1 MLRKLPAITP
11 LLVLLSGLST
21 VCDPATWEALAK
33 GLESY
38 NQQQQSTTNANASQT
53 GVTYQV
59 SSIVEFDWLKGN
71 YDWIAPSKQ
80 RLLQSRFVFH
90 GDGSF
95 TYVLPYDNTTTYR
108 LYGAWSLND
117 SGERVF
123 QGSTGTNNGAGS
135 STSIL
140 VSGRTYSYAG
150 QMRATISY
158 ASGANYYAKVN
169 NTEFTNSASKRFNA
183 KVVLVK

>member
-1 MLRKLPAITP
+1 MLRKILAFAPFIM
-11 LLVLLSGLST
+11 LISSLST
-21 VCDPATWEALAK
+21 ACDPATWEALAQ

-38 NQQQQSTTNANASQT
+38 NQQQQTSANTNASQGGAT
-53 GVTYQV
+53 FRV

-80 RLLQSRFVFH
+80 RLLQSQFVFH
-90 GDGSF
+90 ADGSF

-108 LYGAWSLND
+108 LNGDWSFND

-123 QGSTGTNNGAGS
+123 QGSTGTGNGAGS

-150 QMRATISY
+150 QVRATLSY

-169 NTEFTNSASKRFNA
+169 NTEFNNSASKRFNA
-183 KVVLVK
+183 KIVLVK